1 MNTTDIEKFRSDCLE
16 VVKMIRP
23 ELSEKEQRELAEEIV
38 SKRFH
43 LTPTERE

>member
-16 VVKMIRP
+16 IVKVVRP
-23 ELSEKEQRELAEEIV
+23 ELTEEKQRELAEEVV